1 MIDILSG
8 LTDSQVRVLKHIRS
22 IEHELGLLS
31 GEYVFGTSESKAR
44 PANQKELT
52 TCEMRVVNVRHARCT
67 HYVGRGRAPSGV
79 GLGLGNPFPVE
90 KYGRARSIERFRL
103 WALNRPTVLGKI
115 RRIPRDAVLGCWC
128 KPQACHADVIVEIW
142 KDLHAFDH
150 ENGS

>member
-1 MIDILSG
+1 M
-8 LTDSQVRVLKHIRS
+8 TDDQARIIKHIRS
-22 IEHELGLLS
+22 VEDHLGLLP
-31 GEYVFGTSESKAR
+31 GKYFFGPSESKAR
-44 PANQKELT
+44 AANQKELT
-52 TCEMRVVNVRHARCT
+52 TCAMRVVNVRHAACT

-128 KPQACHADVIVEIW
+128 KPAGCHADVIIELW
-142 KDLHAFDH
+142 KDLHAFDG
-150 ENGS
+150 ENES